1 MKTPESKAQLAA
13 LYAPCLSERGALKR
27 LQAWIDFNPRLARAL
42 ERTVVRAQEDSP
54 KSPQNGL
61 RIAVRPLGSTDDHPE
76 GETRSEW
83 P

>member
-42 ERTVVRAQEDSP
+42 ERAGFRKRQKLLTPRQVDIIYQY
-54 KSPQNGL
+54 
-61 RIAVRPLGSTDDHPE
+61 LGEP
-76 GETRSEW
+76 
-83 P
+83 

>member
-42 ERTVVRAQEDSP
+42 ERAGFRKRQKLLTPRQVDIIYRY
-54 KSPQNGL
+54 L
-61 RIAVRPLGSTDDHPE
+61 
-76 GETRSEW
+76 GET
-83 P
+83 

>member
-42 ERTVVRAQEDSP
+42 ERAGFRKRQKLLTPRQVDIIYRY
-54 KSPQNGL
+54 
-61 RIAVRPLGSTDDHPE
+61 LGEP
-76 GETRSEW
+76 
-83 P
+83 

>member
-42 ERTVVRAQEDSP
+42 ERAGFRKHQKLLTPRQVDIIYRY
-54 KSPQNGL
+54 
-61 RIAVRPLGSTDDHPE
+61 LGEP
-76 GETRSEW
+76 
-83 P
+83 

>member
-42 ERTVVRAQEDSP
+42 ERAGFRKRQKLLTPRQVDIIY
-54 KSPQNGL
+54 KY
-61 RIAVRPLGSTDDHPE
+61 LGEP
-76 GETRSEW
+76 
-83 P
+83 

>member
-42 ERTVVRAQEDSP
+42 ERAGFRKRQKLLTPRQVDIIYRH
-54 KSPQNGL
+54 
-61 RIAVRPLGSTDDHPE
+61 LGEP
-76 GETRSEW
+76 
-83 P
+83 

>member
-42 ERTVVRAQEDSP
+42 ERAGFRKRQKLLTPRQGDIIY
-54 KSPQNGL
+54 
-61 RIAVRPLGSTDDHPE
+61 RYLGEP
-76 GETRSEW
+76 
-83 P
+83 